1 MLRSALCNTTGIPFF
16 SLLSTDI
23 KQLLDEVL
31 VVSGIIKVELVIYK
45 RGREI
50 EFGTIKN
57 RSS

>member
-16 SLLSTDI
+16 FLLSTDI